1 MKGERLADIRKDRGM
16 KQQELAEHLSVSVTT
31 VSGYENDQN
40 TPNDEIKVNIAK
52 IFNISL
58 DYLLGAIDE
67 ETALDR
73 SNVLVLPKGFPPEAR
88 DEVLEYAKLMI
99 LKYRSK
105 EKQTACTYEKGQAAF
120 VYPTEGGAS
129 NKPLTRHITS

>member
-1 MKGERLADIRKDRGM
+1 MINLKGERLSDIRKDRGM
-16 KQQELAEHLSVSVTT
+16 KQQELADKLSVSVTT

-40 TPNDEIKVNIAK
+40 NPNDDIKVSIAQ

-73 SNVLVLPKGFPPEAR
+73 SNVLVLPKDFPPEAR
-88 DEVLEYAKLMI
+88 NEVLEYAKLMI
-99 LKYRSK
+99 LKYKSK
-105 EKQTACTYEKGQAAF
+105 GK
-120 VYPTEGGAS
+120 
-129 NKPLTRHITS
+129 